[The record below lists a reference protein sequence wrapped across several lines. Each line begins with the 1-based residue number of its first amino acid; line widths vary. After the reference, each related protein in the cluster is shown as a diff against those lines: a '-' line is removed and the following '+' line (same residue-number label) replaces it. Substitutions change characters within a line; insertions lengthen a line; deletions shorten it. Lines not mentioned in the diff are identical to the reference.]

1 METEGYNTQR
11 RFELVL
17 SAAQVTTWSPPN
29 WCSTNTIR
37 WSFGGNRLQ
46 IKAETRLLA
55 DVDSALRAVALV
67 GSKTVGVCQAL
78 MTKQDLLQ
86 LLLENEQLR
95 LVVWLYPLDHGRR
108 HIFSSAHSGRL
119 PSDVS
124 IV

>member
-11 RFELVL
+11 RFELVQ
-17 SAAQVTTWSPPN
+17 SAAQVTTWSLLN
-29 WCSTNTIR
+29 WCSINTIR

-67 GSKTVGVCQAL
+67 GSKTVGVCQTL
-78 MTKQDLLQ
+78 TTKQDLLQ

-95 LVVWLYPLDHGRR
+95 LVVWLYPLDYGRR